1 MVDKGLAR
9 RVDAFVDYS
18 QRAGFFGL
26 ESTLLHFFLASKSS
40 YKQFSKIV
48 VLSRIT

>member
-1 MVDKGLAR
+1 MVDKALAR

-18 QRAGFFGL
+18 QRAGFFGR
-26 ESTLLHFFLASKSS
+26 ESTLLHFFLASK
-40 YKQFSKIV
+40 FCKIL